1 VSHLV
6 KEAIMHGC
14 YTAGFVASFVGGLL
28 LVAASEPA
36 AAKILCKGIFQGTKT
51 NGLIA
56 TPYCG
61 DEEIARVARTY
72 GWKVTGDQVRNDP
85 LKKVYVCQALGG
97 DVRIQSPCGAYAPQQ
112 YR

>member
-1 VSHLV
+1 MREHLTSGSV
-6 KEAIMHGC
+6 LRFLGA
-14 YTAGFVASFVGGLL
+14 ALLL
-28 LVAASEPA
+28 LVMGSAPA
-36 AAKILCKGIFQGTKT
+36 AAKIQCKGSFQVTK

-61 DEEIARVARTY
+61 DEEIARVARSY

-85 LKKVYVCQALGG
+85 LKKVYVCQSLGG
-97 DVRIQSPCGAYAPQQ
+97 DIRIQAACGAYGPHQ

>member
-1 VSHLV
+1 MCERLTSGWLPCFLG
-6 KEAIMHGC
+6 A
-14 YTAGFVASFVGGLL
+14 ALL
-28 LVAASEPA
+28 ALVAGPEPA
-36 AAKILCKGIFQGTKT
+36 AAKIQCKGIFQVTKT

-61 DEEIARVARTY
+61 DEEIARVARSY

-97 DVRIQSPCGAYAPQQ
+97 DVRIQGACGAYGPHQ